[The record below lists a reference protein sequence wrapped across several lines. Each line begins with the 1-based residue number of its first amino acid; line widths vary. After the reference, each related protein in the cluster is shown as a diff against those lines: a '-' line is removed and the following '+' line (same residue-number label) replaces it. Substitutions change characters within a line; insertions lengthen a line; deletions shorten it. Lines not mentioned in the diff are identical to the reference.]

1 MIKETVM
8 KTGTGRAGTRL
19 KYAEDQVYTKT
30 CPLEDSKQ

>member
-8 KTGTGRAGTRL
+8 KTGTGRAGTRF